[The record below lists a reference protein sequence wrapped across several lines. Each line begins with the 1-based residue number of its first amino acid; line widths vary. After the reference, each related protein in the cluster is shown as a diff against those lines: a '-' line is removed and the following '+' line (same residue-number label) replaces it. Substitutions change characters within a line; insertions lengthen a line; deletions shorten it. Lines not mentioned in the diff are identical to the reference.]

1 MLAPPWIPI
10 PPPGYGG
17 IEFVVVLLCDAL
29 AEHGHDVELLC
40 APESTSAAEVHPLL
54 ESPHPEH
61 IERALFEADHVAL
74 AFAAIDSAAQS
85 RRPFDVLH
93 DHCGYTTL
101 AISDRQLAPA
111 VHTRRLHGTGSARGL
126 RDRSRRNAFAAAS
139 SSARGG

>member
-17 IEFVVVLLCDAL
+17 IEFVVALLCDAL
-29 AEHGHDVELLC
+29 VEHGHDVELFG
-40 APESTSAAEVHPLL
+40 APESTSAAKVHPLL
-54 ESPHPEH
+54 ESPQQSTSSARCSRP
-61 IERALFEADHVAL
+61 ITFAL

-101 AISDRQLAPA
+101 TMADRQPAPV
-111 VHTRRLHGTGSARGL
+111 VHTRQPHGTGSARGF